1 MERGTVSG
9 VWTTRGSSN
18 SRVCDE
24 RVVGKAYNTAVARRD
39 SLSPAFSSREFSRF
53 QVCSS
58 VSYIEKESSV
68 RPRGNENGKSDNY
81 IEMVKLGRSG
91 AVETELIAA
100 EVRVENNGELI
111 NLLPERLKLTLKYNW
126 RIQTVPSLIRSSA
139 RGRRGLI
146 NVPLG
151 GEFKKNIYKKRKSVW
166 YIRICIY
173 MYKYFDPLASSF
185 CSNQSLVAERGQEV
199 TKFATTVV
207 WSNPHRSPNV
217 KWTPVAAPFRRCPT
231 KHGPTPLPA
240 PRTNFEQ
247 LRVCTRT
254 ELDNGN
260 NLEFLL
266 RVSRYVTSGNVD
278 VGQVRP
284 QRRPEHVKNGGSAI
298 NIRSQRAHVY
308 LVAWKMNIYE
318 PE

>member
-68 RPRGNENGKSDNY
+68 RPRGNENSKSDNY

-91 AVETELIAA
+91 AVETELIAT

-151 GEFKKNIYKKRKSVW
+151 GEFKKNIYKKRKSV
-166 YIRICIY
+166 
-173 MYKYFDPLASSF
+173 
-185 CSNQSLVAERGQEV
+185 
-199 TKFATTVV
+199 
-207 WSNPHRSPNV
+207 
-217 KWTPVAAPFRRCPT
+217 
-231 KHGPTPLPA
+231 
-240 PRTNFEQ
+240 
-247 LRVCTRT
+247 
-254 ELDNGN
+254 
-260 NLEFLL
+260 
-266 RVSRYVTSGNVD
+266 
-278 VGQVRP
+278 
-284 QRRPEHVKNGGSAI
+284 
-298 NIRSQRAHVY
+298 
-308 LVAWKMNIYE
+308 
-318 PE
+318 